1 MTNKIS
7 VGIVGGGAVGRAVAA
22 YYEGAKIYDK
32 YKKIDSLEAVSA
44 CDFIFVAVPTP
55 FTPPPPPPFQGGEIR
70 GGGQDLTEMDDAIA
84 STVSHLINP
93 EKQVI
98 IIKSTVLPGATESYQ
113 AKYPE
118 ANFIFNPEFL
128 TERTAVADFAK
139 PDKQLVGYT
148 PKTKALAEQVM
159 SILPPAPYEK
169 ILPAKVCEMAKYAI
183 NGYYAFKVIFANS
196 IYDICEK
203 LEIDYDLV
211 REGFVADSRIRK
223 DDSHFDA
230 MHGGYRGYDGKCLP
244 KDIKTLVWQAKQ
256 HGVDVRF
263 LEQVIKI
270 NNRLRGTKA

>member
-7 VGIVGGGAVGRAVAA
+7 VGIVGGGAVGRAIAA
-22 YYEGAKIYDK
+22 FYQDVKIYDK

-44 CDFIFVAVPTP
+44 CHFIFVAVPTP
-55 FTPPPPPPFQGGEIR
+55 FTPPPSPPFQGGEIR

-93 EKQVI
+93 EKQVV
-98 IIKSTVLPGATESYQ
+98 IIKSTVLPGVTDGYQ

-118 ANFIFNPEFL
+118 VNFIFNPEFL
-128 TERTAVADFAK
+128 TERTAVGDFAK

-148 PKTKALAEQVM
+148 AKTKSLAEQVM
-159 SILPPAPYEK
+159 AILPSAPYQK

-183 NGYYAFKVIFANS
+183 NANYAFKVIFANS

-211 REGFVADSRIRK
+211 REGLAADSRIRK

-244 KDIKTLVWQAKQ
+244 KDLKSLVVKGRQ
-256 HGVDVRF
+256 HNVDLRF

-270 NNRLRGTKA
+270 NNRLRGLKE